1 MHERKLPTLNWA
13 LRTLHLCFRFTSTLA
28 VYLWSVRLGEMK
40 NCFCPHNNI
49 PPTMQYPAA
58 ANVSKDN
65 VEGGQDNIAIHF
77 NDSTIRSMFIQ
88 KVFLIVTAQLCVV
101 SGVVALF
108 TFNLFYFFSTLAI
121 ALNDDV
127 RRRYPMNFVLLGI
140 LTVSLA
146 IMAGTIASM
155 VKSEVVMIAATVTC
169 LTCLLVSLLAAF
181 VKFDLTELLFP
192 MYVIGIGL
200 CVYGLVLMFFHT
212 WFGISDV
219 SHAFYSLMI
228 IIFFL
233 MYLAIDI
240 QLIMGN
246 KKYSLSP
253 EEYILAAMLLYVD
266 IINIFIN
273 YVSLLSNQPP
283 YYNSYYVPGQAP
295 PAPGWHAPPPPQ
307 QGWQQPPPPGGQ
319 YGYSQGGYPPYP
331 PYPQT
336 ENAGVY
342 SSHPAAENHGEDPK
356 FGFGFSDKSIR
367 QGFIR
372 KVFLILT
379 AQLMVV
385 TAMVAMF
392 TYNDGVKGFVRRN
405 LWTHWLALVTFL
417 VTYIVIGCCN
427 NVRRRYPGNII
438 CLAVLT
444 LALGYITG
452 TTASFYDS
460 QTVIL
465 AILICCLCC
474 GAVVIFSMQTK
485 YDFTAC
491 LGVVFMLS
499 MGLFLFGILA
509 TIFTLA
515 FRAPIVHVVYAGFA
529 AYLAIDVQ
537 MVVGGKRFEISPE
550 DYVFAAVQ
558 LLVDIVYIF
567 LYLLEII
574 GYSKKNRSENLFQL
588 LSLGFRFIFYKS
600 FIFTFW
606 SRSFALN
613 RSVWPD
619 FQSAFVLHHFV
630 LCTEQFRLFS
640 YVCEEKSK
648 NVCNDENL
656 NCVKVHRVSAYI
668 KIQLG
673 QAGFV
678 DE

>member
-13 LRTLHLCFRFTSTLA
+13 LRTLHLCFRFTSTRA
-28 VYLWSVRLGEMK
+28 VYLCSVRLGEMK

-49 PPTMQYPAA
+49 PPTMQYSAA

-108 TFNLFYFFSTLAI
+108 TFNEYVKKYASEDRALQFLAFLFYFFSTLAI
-121 ALNDDV
+121 ALNDEV
-127 RRRYPMNFVLLGI
+127 RRRYPMNFVLLGV

-307 QGWQQPPPPGGQ
+307 QGWQQPPPTGGQ
-319 YGYSQGGYPPYP
+319 YGYSQGGYPSYP

-529 AYLAIDVQ
+529 AVIFLIYLAIDVQ

-574 GYSKKNRSENLFQL
+574 GYSKNVLYFTDRSY
-588 LSLGFRFIFYKS
+588 SPSGLG
-600 FIFTFW
+600 
-606 SRSFALN
+606 
-613 RSVWPD
+613 P
-619 FQSAFVLHHFV
+619 
-630 LCTEQFRLFS
+630 EQFRLFS